1 MRTLMILIVFALAAM
16 AQRHKLD
23 EVNAEKPEGKLLQQ
37 VLQENDL
44 ARKAGLMEQFAAQ
57 FPKVDSTAWVL
68 EQLEQYY
75 GKANQPD
82 QVIAAGDK
90 LLAIDPDDPDAALG
104 CLKAAE
110 AKKDLALVLK
120 YSVIASTNAKKIE
133 GSKQPA
139 DADEAT
145 AWKQQVEYAK
155 QVNTY
160 ADYAL
165 YRAAVESRDPN
176 LTIELA
182 EALQQ
187 RDPSSEYALKA
198 RAPLFVAYRQSG
210 QNDKA
215 VALAEQTLATD
226 QSDEDMLL
234 VVADNYQQAKKE
246 PEKVHAYTAKII
258 EIMAAKPKPEGI
270 SDADWTARKNLV
282 VGLAH
287 YINGKLYY
295 SETKF
300 GPADE
305 ELRKALPLVESNAAI
320 KPEVLYLLG
329 FANYKLEKPQDAAN
343 YYRAC
348 ASIKGPLQA
357 TAAKNLHGIQTEYHG
372 IK

>member
-1 MRTLMILIVFALAAM
+1 MRTVVILIVFALAAM

-23 EVNAEKPEGKLLQQ
+23 EINADKPEGKLLQQ
-37 VLQENDL
+37 VTQENDP
-44 ARKAGLMEQFAAQ
+44 AKKAALMEQFASQ
-57 FPKVDSTAWVL
+57 FPKLAATSWVL

-82 QVIAAGDK
+82 QAMAAGEK
-90 LLAIDPDDPDAALG
+90 LLALDPDDPDAALG

-120 YSVIASTNAKKIE
+120 YSAITSTNAKKMAAAP
-133 GSKQPA
+133 QPK
-139 DADEAT
+139 DADDAAT
-145 AWKQQVEYAK
+145 WKQQVDYAK
-155 QVNTY
+155 QVNVY

-165 YRAAVESRDPN
+165 YRAALESRDPK
-176 LTIELA
+176 LTIQLA
-182 EALQQ
+182 DALLQ
-187 RDPSSEYALKA
+187 RDPTSEYALKV
-198 RAPLFVAYRQSG
+198 RQPLFVAYRQSG

-215 VALAEQTLATD
+215 LALAEQTLADD

-234 VVADNYQQAKKE
+234 VVADNYIQNKKE
-246 PEKVHAYTAKII
+246 PEKVHAYTAKVV
-258 EIMAAKPKPEGI
+258 EIMAAKPQPPGV
-270 SDADWTARKNLV
+270 SAADWTAHKNLV

-287 YINGKLYY
+287 YMDGKLYY
-295 SETKF
+295 NEQKF
-300 GPADE
+300 GPADQ
-305 ELRKALPLVESNAAI
+305 ELRKALPLVEGNPV

-348 ASIKGPLQA
+348 AAIPGPFQA
-357 TAAKNLHGIQTEYHG
+357 TAAKNLHGIKTEYHG